1 MRWTNWKPL
10 IAAAAAL
17 CCALAISGSS
27 FRPQF
32 PVQPTPPLDQSN
44 QKPPFPSASPSPSP
58 AAETQR
64 RPEFFV
70 MIDPGHGGYDTGAD
84 FGGKLLEKDITL
96 KLARELRK
104 ELEDR
109 GIASRL
115 LRDSDVDLALD
126 RRAEI
131 TNEQRASLYIAL
143 HAGRPGRGVRVYAPF
158 LADVQPPAGRFLPWE
173 SGQAPALDR
182 SKSAAQAIAA
192 ELRRKDL
199 AVSVLG
205 VPIRPLNSIIAPAV
219 AVELAPEGPDLQSL
233 DNPKRNTG
241 VAAAIASAV
250 AQLRGQTRVPDAR
263 APGLRRFCAIWDG
276 DARALCAWRGGGA
289 RP

>member
-1 MRWTNWKPL
+1 MRWINWKQL
-10 IAAAAAL
+10 LAAAAL

-27 FRPQF
+27 ASPQF
-32 PVQPTPPLDQSN
+32 PAANAQQSATPQQTPA
-44 QKPPFPSASPSPSP
+44 PAASPAPQPSP
-58 AAETQR
+58 AAESQH

-70 MIDPGHGGYDTGAD
+70 MIDPSHGGCDTGAD

-131 TNEQRASLYIAL
+131 TNEQRPGLYIAL
-143 HAGRPGRGVRVYAPF
+143 HAGRTGRGVHVYAPM
-158 LADVQPPAGRFLPWE
+158 LSDAQPPAGRFLPWE
-173 SGQAPALDR
+173 SAQAPALDR
-182 SKSAAQAIAA
+182 SKSAAQLIAA
-192 ELRRKDL
+192 ELRKKDST
-199 AVSVLG
+199 VSVLG
-205 VPIRPLNSIIAPAV
+205 APVRPLNNIITSAV
-219 AVELAPEGPDLQSL
+219 AVELAPEGADLQSL
-233 DNPKRNTG
+233 DNPRRNSG
-241 VAAAIASAV
+241 VASAV
-250 AQLRGQTRVPDAR
+250 ASAIAQLRSQT
-263 APGLRRFCAIWDG
+263 
-276 DARALCAWRGGGA
+276 GA